1 MGESVS
7 KQGEA
12 LSKDNTVIYKGF
24 AILII
29 MICHFVGKF
38 GNGITWFTPLGGIGV
53 SIFLI
58 LSGYGLTVSWSKS
71 GYKCWWRK
79 SIISVWIPYIL
90 MQMFTFW
97 PFRNLL
103 SLDFVLDIT
112 CLNTYYWYV
121 SYNVLWYILFYIVM
135 RIGFLSRYKTVV
147 FLMFAIISF
156 IVFCNISPIR
166 AEQSLS
172 FPIGVIFAEL
182 KLKDKEI
189 KIFRLPHSIVIVFI
203 GVLFLAFKQLSFI
216 RNSPVYLFYTVELI
230 VKLFIAVGSIGII
243 FFVLKFISL
252 KPLTWLGTISYELYL
267 VHYFV
272 FEHVDNNLYGMIIFV
287 VASLAGAFL
296 FWLVI
301 EKTKKYQKMLL
312 RV

>member
-1 MGESVS
+1 MGETFS
-7 KQGEA
+7 KQCEV
-12 LSKDNTVIYKGF
+12 LSKNNTVIYKGF

-53 SIFLI
+53 SIFLL
-58 LSGYGLTVSWSKS
+58 LSGYGLTISWSKS

-79 SIISVWIPYIL
+79 RIISVWIPYIL

-97 PFRNLL
+97 PFHNFF

-121 SYNVLWYILFYIVM
+121 SYNVLWYILFYFVM
-135 RIGFLSRYKTVV
+135 RISLLQKHKIIVLIT
-147 FLMFAIISF
+147 FAVLSF
-156 IVFCNISPIR
+156 IIFCNISPIR

-172 FPIGVIFAEL
+172 FPLGVILAEIKLQNKDL
-182 KLKDKEI
+182 KLFNI
-189 KIFRLPHSIVIVFI
+189 SYSVIFLFI
-203 GVLFLAFKQLSFI
+203 GVAFLAIKQLSFI
-216 RNSPVYLFYTVELI
+216 RSSPVYIFCTVELI
-230 VKLFIAVGSIGII
+230 VKLFIGAGSIGVIY
-243 FFVLKFISL
+243 FVLKYLKL
-252 KPLTWLGTISYELYL
+252 KPLYWLGTISYELYL

-272 FEHVDNNLYGMIIFV
+272 FEHVENNLYGMIIFV
-287 VASLAGAFL
+287 IVSLAGAFL
-296 FWLVI
+296 FWLLI

-312 RV
+312 RI